1 MTFTEHKVNKIKLSP
16 EQALFKIK
24 HWCAYQERS
33 QNETRYKLKEY
44 GLGLEDAELIIS
56 KLIDENFINEER
68 FAMIFAG
75 GKFRIKQ
82 WGKNKIKIELK
93 KHKISEYC
101 IKRAL
106 KSIDDVAY
114 ERTLQNVL
122 RKKLQ
127 TVKAELPQK
136 VFYGA
141 LNYAVSRGF
150 ESNLVTEQLN
160 MLLEK

>member
-1 MTFTEHKVNKIKLSP
+1 
-16 EQALFKIK
+16 
-24 HWCAYQERS
+24 
-33 QNETRYKLKEY
+33 
-44 GLGLEDAELIIS
+44 
-56 KLIDENFINEER
+56 
-68 FAMIFAG
+68 MIFAG

>member
-1 MTFTEHKVNKIKLSP
+1 VSFTGHKVNKIKLSP
-16 EQALFKIK
+16 EQAYYKIK

-44 GLGLEDAELIIS
+44 GLYAEDVELIIS

-68 FAMIFAG
+68 FAITFAG
-75 GKFRIKQ
+75 GKFRIKH

-93 KHKISEYC
+93 KHKVSEYC
-101 IKRAL
+101 INKAL

-114 ERTLQNVL
+114 EKTLEHVL

-127 TVKAELPQK
+127 TVKAELSQK
-136 VFYGA
+136 VFYA
-141 LNYAVSRGF
+141 TFNYAVSRGF
-150 ESNLVTEQLN
+150 ESDLVTQQLN
-160 MLLEK
+160 ILLKK